1 MSFWKKIE
9 ERLWTGQVL
18 KDYGI
23 VSVSRFGPGTRKIS
37 ALLTSKGGQN
47 RFFIRVVHLAVL
59 SANLS
64 FVDLD
69 REAAINLKMALD
81 DALQQL

>member
-1 MSFWKKIE
+1 MGLWKKIE
-9 ERLWTGQVL
+9 EKLWTGQVL

-23 VSVSRFGPGTRKIS
+23 VSERRIGAATRKIS
-37 ALLTSKGGQN
+37 VLLASKDGQ
-47 RFFIRVVHLAVL
+47 RHFFIRVVHRTFL

-69 REAAINLKMALD
+69 REAALKLKMALD
-81 DALQQL
+81 DALGQL